1 MSTLLLPKKW
11 NVILLGNDDE
21 EAWDSLGRARWVH
34 VLRLLSR
41 QVHAAAS
48 PPWTQTALGWVTVL
62 VIWLDV
68 TADTHSRRPF
78 FYLSIGSPLPGAY
91 IEFLTGF
98 EAALLHNSLRLLI
111 MWWRPVQNT
120 LVHTADVYFLTFQF
134 FKSISNKA
142 RHHVLNIHKQNCL
155 DYRISYTAWR
165 IMTSCLATV
174 CIPSHRSK
182 THFSVHVPW

>member
-1 MSTLLLPKKW
+1 MKCNITREWWRRGVGLVGTGTLSPRAQATQQASTCCSIPALDTDRPWMSNGTGHLTRCDSGHSQSSSLLLSFYRLS
-11 NVILLGNDDE
+11 V
-21 EAWDSLGRARWVH
+21 AGR
-34 VLRLLSR
+34 
-41 QVHAAAS
+41 
-48 PPWTQTALGWVTVL
+48 
-62 VIWLDV
+62 
-68 TADTHSRRPF
+68 
-78 FYLSIGSPLPGAY
+78 